1 MTTNFSLLLAA
12 ALLVNSFAPRT
23 TTPRIPSSGIPTLDI
38 TTLGAKGDGQ
48 TMNTA
53 FIQQAIDSVAAT
65 GGGTVLV
72 PAGHFVTAVL
82 HLRSGVELHLA
93 DSAVLEG
100 STHRTDYGG
109 VRASALLLADN
120 QHDISVTG
128 KGIIDGRGRE
138 VVADVF
144 RMLKEGTLQ
153 DPEWQ
158 HENPWH
164 QKRPTESNRPGIIDF
179 KHCDGVKII
188 DVTLKDAAAWVQ
200 TYTECTHLTL
210 EGMRV
215 ESTAYFN
222 NDGIDVVDCQ
232 DVRIA
237 GCHVN
242 AADDGICL
250 KSSNAASRC
259 DKVVVENCVVRSSAS
274 AVKFGTASRGGFKNV
289 TIRNITVYDTYRSA
303 IALESVDGGTLE
315 DVRIQGI
322 TARNT
327 GNAIFIRLGH
337 RRQNIPPGIIR
348 HITIKDVTVEVPAG
362 KPDKGY
368 ETDGPEIP
376 YPHNVFPSSI
386 TGIPGHPVEDVT
398 LENIR
403 IIYHGKDDPA
413 AGRYGLDS
421 LDQVPENE
429 KDYPEFS
436 MFGELPAWGFYVRH
450 AKNIHFR
457 HVSLSRKDPSFRPAA
472 IFDDV
477 QGFSL
482 EHCRPAPVFVRSNK
496 AASDFSKK

>member
-1 MTTNFSLLLAA
+1 MLLACITLLLS
-12 ALLVNSFAPRT
+12 LG
-23 TTPRIPSSGIPTLDI
+23 TPTGPTLDI
-38 TTLGAKGDGQ
+38 TSLGAKGDGL
-48 TMNTA
+48 TMNTP

-65 GGGTVLV
+65 GGGVVLI
-72 PAGHFVTAVL
+72 PKGRFVTAIL

-100 STHRTDYGG
+100 STHRTDYGKE
-109 VRASALLLADN
+109 RASALLIADG
-120 QHDISVTG
+120 QHDISITG

-164 QKRPTESNRPGIIDF
+164 QKRPTESNRPGLIDF
-179 KHCDGVKII
+179 KHCDGVKITAI
-188 DVTLKDAAAWVQ
+188 TLKDAAAWVQ

-210 EGMRV
+210 EDMRV

-250 KSSNAASRC
+250 KSSNAESRC

-289 TIRNITVYDTYRSA
+289 SIRNITVYDTYRSA

-315 DVRIQGI
+315 DVQVQGI

-337 RRQNIPPGIIR
+337 RRQNVPPGIIR
-348 HITIKDVTVEVPAG
+348 HITIKDVTVEVPAD

-368 ETDGPEIP
+368 ETEGPGVL

-398 LENIR
+398 LENIN
-403 IIYHGKDDPA
+403 IIYRGKDDPA

-450 AKNIHFR
+450 AKNIHFN
-457 HVSLSRKDPSFRPAA
+457 HVRLSRKDPSFRPAT

-477 QGFSL
+477 QGFTL
-482 EHCRPAPVFVRSNK
+482 EHCHPAPVFVRSNK
-496 AASDFSKK
+496 AAPDFSKK

>member
-1 MTTNFSLLLAA
+1 MLLACITLLLS
-12 ALLVNSFAPRT
+12 LG
-23 TTPRIPSSGIPTLDI
+23 IPSGHTATTLDI
-38 TTLGAKGDGQ
+38 TTLGAKGDGL
-48 TMNTA
+48 TMNTP
-53 FIQQAIDSVAAT
+53 FIQQAIDSIAAT
-65 GGGTVLV
+65 GGGTVLI

-100 STHRTDYGG
+100 STHRTDYGKE
-109 VRASALLLADN
+109 RASALLIADG
-120 QHDISVTG
+120 QHDISITG

-179 KHCDGVKII
+179 KNCDGVKII
-188 DVTLKDAAAWVQ
+188 DITLKDAAAWVQ
-200 TYTECTHLTL
+200 TYTECTRLTL
-210 EGMRV
+210 QNMHV
-215 ESTAYFN
+215 VSTAYFN
-222 NDGIDVVDCQ
+222 NDGIDVVDCR
-232 DVRIA
+232 DVHIT
-237 GCHVN
+237 GCNVN

-250 KSSNAASRC
+250 KSSNPASRC
-259 DKVVVENCVVRSSAS
+259 DTVVVENCVVRSSAS

-289 TIRNITVYDTYRSA
+289 IIRNITVYDTYRSA

-315 DVRIQGI
+315 DVQVQGI

-337 RRQNIPPGIIR
+337 RRQNAPPGIIR
-348 HITIKDVTVEVPAG
+348 HITIKDVTVEVPAD

-368 ETDGPEIP
+368 ETEGPGVL

-398 LENIR
+398 LENIN
-403 IIYHGKDDPA
+403 IIYRGKDEPA

-457 HVSLSRKDPSFRPAA
+457 HVRLSHKDPSFRPAA

-477 QGFSL
+477 QGYIIDHSS
-482 EHCRPAPVFVRSNK
+482 PIPVFVRSNK